1 MKAVHFGAGKI
12 GRGFIADLI
21 HETGYEITFVD
32 VNEKLND
39 ELNKYHNYYLYLI
52 EDNYQ
57 RKEIDHVS
65 ALSPITQ
72 PEEVKDAIVEADL
85 VTTAVLADNF
95 PKIAGS
101 LAQGLKARL
110 EAGKTKV
117 NEFLV
122 KMHYSA
128 EIC

>member
-72 PEEVKDAIVEADL
+72 PEEVSKVRSRKNESKC
-85 VTTAVLADNF
+85 N
-95 PKIAGS
+95 S
-101 LAQGLKARL
+101 L
-110 EAGKTKV
+110 
-117 NEFLV
+117 
-122 KMHYSA
+122 
-128 EIC
+128 

>member
-72 PEEVKDAIVEADL
+72 PEEVTDAIVEADL

-95 PKIAGS
+95 PKIARS

-117 NEFLV
+117 NV
-122 KMHYSA
+122 
-128 EIC
+128 IP